1 MARSGKHI
9 GALVFESGLIGG
21 GFAAEKMLTQI
32 PGWGWLTYAI
42 VAGFVSIPLIYGP
55 EIKQWRA
62 RRRSVALTPAAI
74 VEPEAAP
81 ATTPMRGIPE
91 MERCREELAEYI
103 IAATK
108 QRMVDGE
115 HMAASIRFLPH
126 LLELCE
132 ILDSQNIPHP
142 KVKLG
147 LVVLN
152 GGEWGRYFANLWAV
166 RHDIERARRVYK
178 GEGSHP

>member
-1 MARSGKHI
+1 MFPELAAWHWF
-9 GALVFESGLIGG
+9 ALGTAMVV
-21 GFAAEKMLTQI
+21 AI
-32 PGWGWLTYAI
+32 PLTYI
-42 VAGFVSIPLIYGP
+42 SD
-55 EIKQWRA
+55 WRVRWREYRKRAAA
-62 RRRSVALTPAAI
+62 RRTSSTRAGTN
-74 VEPEAAP
+74 
-81 ATTPMRGIPE
+81 PMTGIPE
-91 MERCREELAEYI
+91 LERCREELAEYI

-132 ILDSQNIPHP
+132 ILDSQEIPHP

-166 RHDIERARRVYK
+166 RHDIERARRVYQ